1 MENTVLSAGGEAYNI
16 DRSRRKH
23 QISIH
28 TEWLPNGEVL
38 NVLK

>member
-16 DRSRRKH
+16 DRSRKH

-28 TEWLPNGEVL
+28 TEWLPNREVL